1 MIPPDSITNP
11 SKSRKS
17 ESYFNLSN
25 SPVTVNV
32 YCFEAGSEVN
42 VIREPNSRDS
52 SIDTLNPLDRNTSGL

>member
-42 VIREPNSRDS
+42 VQESM
-52 SIDTLNPLDRNTSGL
+52 